1 MNEAVIARFLARAVA
16 WLGRLR
22 RRIMPSHIAAI
33 ELATSSWIP
42 FATAAFCELGLP
54 QALQSGARTPHGLSE
69 QGYGDERSLRRLL
82 RALSGYDVV
91 VDLGNDRFALGH
103 IGRALVPGK
112 SSAAGMVRYANAK
125 WHLEAWTNLARG
137 IRHGEV
143 PFQIAH
149 GSSFF
154 AYLQQHPDAGKLFDD
169 AMNAVV
175 QIHTDAVAAA
185 YDFSGASH
193 IVDVGGGNGV
203 LLEAIAKRYPRTR
216 ATLFERREVVTHAS
230 GPFAIAAGDFFTDAL
245 PAADVYLL
253 SHVLHDWDDE
263 SCVRLLQNLR
273 RAMPAGARVLAVETV
288 VGPERN
294 VWSQDKI
301 TDLEMLATLTG
312 RERTL
317 EEFDTLFARSGL
329 RFERLIPT
337 PAAESI
343 IEATR
348 SDSHD

>member
-1 MNEAVIARFLARAVA
+1 MNEAVIARFLTRAVA

-42 FATAAFCELGLP
+42 LATAAFCELGLP
-54 QALQSGARTPHGLSE
+54 EALQSSARTPHGLSE
-69 QGYGDERSLRRLL
+69 QGYGDENALRRLL
-82 RALSGYDVV
+82 RGLSGYDVV
-91 VDLGNDRFALGH
+91 LDLGNDRFALGH

-112 SSAAGMVRYANAK
+112 SSAAAMMRYANAQ

-137 IRHGEV
+137 ILHGEV

-149 GSSFF
+149 GISFF
-154 AYLQQHPDAGKLFDD
+154 DYFKQNPDAGKLFDD

-185 YDFSGASH
+185 YDFSTASH

-203 LLEAIAKRYPRTR
+203 LLESIAKRYPSTR
-216 ATLFERREVVTHAS
+216 ATLFERQEVLAHAD
-230 GPFAIAAGDFFTDAL
+230 GAFTRATGDFFSDAL
-245 PAADVYLL
+245 PAADVYVL

-263 SCVRLLQNLR
+263 SCVRLLRNLR
-273 RAMPAGARVLAVETV
+273 RAMPAGARVLAIETV
-288 VGPERN
+288 VEPERN

-312 RERTL
+312 RERTF
-317 EEFDTLFARSGL
+317 EEFDSLFAGSGL
-329 RFERLIPT
+329 RLKRVIPT

-343 IEATR
+343 MEATR
-348 SDSHD
+348 